1 MNQESSTLQALSLVE
16 LGAIQR
22 LTLWCRKNDGGL
34 PDDLGAI
41 YDATHCRTDSERL
54 AVLSML
60 YRFFERRDGRLY
72 PSAEVR

>member
-22 LTLWCRKNDGGL
+22 LTAACRKNDGGL

-41 YDATHCRTDSERL
+41 FDATHCRTDSERL